1 MISKLKLIAWVAIVC
16 FAVSMAIIP
25 IGCAKAE
32 EVAEEEVA
40 EEEVAEEAEEEAE
53 EVAEEA
59 EEEVEEAV
67 ETATYWIEKAGLK
80 PSGELNIYS
89 YKDEMALEE
98 SVTSMFLDAFPE
110 VQVNWVAVPYADYA
124 SKIALELETGTADFD
139 IMWSWGAW
147 TNQFKDYLM
156 DVTDRIPQELK
167 DDIVPGIHKAVGSGD
182 KWFGVPFFV
191 GIWGI
196 QYNKEILSKAGYDAP
211 PAQINDFLQCAQDC
225 TVDED
230 GDGIPETYGFTGVSQ
245 PGQSWNPVF
254 YALLKNVGGDYWN
267 GDSSDPKA
275 LFNNEY
281 GIRALQV
288 EKALYTSEFSDP
300 VMAAGD
306 PGQSRSSFSA
316 GGVGLSWNYMGWVYA
331 DIKNNFPENID
342 KIGWAPVPVD
352 GDNESYV
359 VTGDMGYVI
368 RDGAQNLDNALA
380 FCLFYS
386 SLPIQKWRNEHD
398 GFAPVRL
405 ALANDEEYVAE
416 YPYIPIA
423 LDMASRS
430 VRYVEPNM
438 SEIENGSIPIF
449 EKYFNGTIDEQE
461 TLDQLED
468 LFYSTWESYLE

>member
-1 MISKLKLIAWVAIVC
+1 MISKIRSIAWVAIVA
-16 FAVSMAIIP
+16 FTISMAILP
-25 IGCAKAE
+25 MGCAKAE
-32 EVAEEEVA
+32 EVAEE
-40 EEEVAEEAEEEAE
+40 VAEEAEKEEAE
-53 EVAEEA
+53 EVEEAAEEA
-59 EEEVEEAV
+59 EEVEEAI

-80 PSGELNIYS
+80 PSGQLNIYS

-110 VQVNWVAVPYADYA
+110 VEVNWVAIPYADYA
-124 SKIALELETGTADFD
+124 SKIAMELETGTADFD

-147 TNQFKDYLM
+147 TNQFKDYLL
-156 DVTDRIPQELK
+156 DVTDKIPQELK

-182 KWFGVPFFV
+182 KWFGIPFFV

-211 PAQINDFLQCAQDC
+211 PKQINDFLQCAQDC

-254 YALLKNVGGDYWN
+254 YALLKNVGGEYWN
-267 GDSSDPKA
+267 GDSSNPEA

-281 GIRALQV
+281 GVRALQV

-316 GGVGLSWNYMGWVYA
+316 GSVGLSWNYMGWVYA
-331 DIKNNFPENID
+331 DILNNFPENLD
-342 KIGWAPVPVD
+342 KIGWAGVPVD
-352 GDNESYV
+352 GDNESYC

-368 RDGAQNLDNALA
+368 RDGAENLDNALA

-386 SLPIQKWRNEHD
+386 SIPIQKWRNEHD
-398 GFAPVRL
+398 GFCPVRL
-405 ALANDEEYVAE
+405 SLANDEEYVAD
-416 YPYIPIA
+416 YPYIPIS

-438 SEIENGSIPIF
+438 SEMENGSIPIF
-449 EKYFNGTIDEQE
+449 ENYFSGKIDEEE
-461 TLDQLED
+461 TLNQLED